1 MTSLQ
6 QPASGVQ
13 GLPPDQRA
21 VLEMVLGRG
30 HSYDEIAGLLR
41 IDRAGVRQRALSA
54 LDALGPVTRV
64 SPERR
69 ALITDYLLGQLPPRV
84 ADEVGDHLRRS
95 ASERAWARVVAS
107 ELAPLS
113 AAALPTI
120 PAGEVEAR
128 YSADA
133 QAPAAGPPG
142 AGSRDGERPSASDP
156 GRPVSRLGGAILL
169 GAVGAAIIAAILI
182 FVVFGV
188 GGTTAHKQPVA
199 KKPAATTPTTATTPR
214 TATTAG
220 AKPLAQIN
228 LTSPSHGK
236 AVGIAEVIK
245 AGSTTGVVIVAQ
257 GLKPNTGKDAY
268 AVWLYNSPSSAYRL
282 GYVNGVTSSGRLQ
295 TAGRLPANASSYK
308 QIVVALQHGPSNK
321 PGTTVLRGTLS
332 GV

>member
-6 QPASGVQ
+6 QPVSGVQ

-30 HSYDEIAGLLR
+30 HSYDEIAGLLK

-84 ADEVGDHLRRS
+84 ADEVGDHLSRS

-120 PAGEVEAR
+120 PAGEVEPR
-128 YSADA
+128 SSADA
-133 QAPAAGPPG
+133 QAPAAAPPG
-142 AGSRDGERPSASDP
+142 AGSRDGARTSAREP

-199 KKPAATTPTTATTPR
+199 KKPAATTTTTPTTATTAS
-214 TATTAG
+214 T
-220 AKPLAQIN
+220 KPLAQIN

-295 TAGRLPANASSYK
+295 TAGRLPANSSSYK

-321 PGTTVLRGTLS
+321 PGSTVLRGTLS

>member
-1 MTSLQ
+1 
-6 QPASGVQ
+6 
-13 GLPPDQRA
+13 
-21 VLEMVLGRG
+21 
-30 HSYDEIAGLLR
+30 
-41 IDRAGVRQRALSA
+41 
-54 LDALGPVTRV
+54 
-64 SPERR
+64 
-69 ALITDYLLGQLPPRV
+69 
-84 ADEVGDHLRRS
+84 
-95 ASERAWARVVAS
+95 
-107 ELAPLS
+107 
-113 AAALPTI
+113 
-120 PAGEVEAR
+120 
-128 YSADA
+128 
-133 QAPAAGPPG
+133 
-142 AGSRDGERPSASDP
+142 
-156 GRPVSRLGGAILL
+156 VSRLGGAILL
-169 GAVGAAIIAAILI
+169 GAIGAAIIAAILI

-199 KKPAATTPTTATTPR
+199 KKPVASGPTTATTAS
-214 TATTAG
+214 T
-220 AKPLAQIN
+220 KPLAQIN

-321 PGTTVLRGTLS
+321 PGSTVLRGTLS

>member
-6 QPASGVQ
+6 QPAAGVE

-30 HSYDEIAGLLR
+30 HSYDEIARLLK
-41 IDRAGVRQRALSA
+41 IDRAGVRQRALAA

-84 ADEVGDHLRRS
+84 ADEVRDHLGRF

-113 AAALPTI
+113 SAALPTI
-120 PAGEVEAR
+120 PAGDVEPESSTDAR
-128 YSADA
+128 
-133 QAPAAGPPG
+133 APAA
-142 AGSRDGERPSASDP
+142 AQDVGSLDGEGPAEP
-156 GRPVSRLGGAILL
+156 ARPVSRLGGAILL

-188 GGTTAHKQPVA
+188 GGTTAHKKPA
-199 KKPAATTPTTATTPR
+199 ATKPAATT
-214 TATTAG
+214 ATTASTTST
-220 AKPLAQIN
+220 KPLAQIN
-228 LTSPSHGK
+228 LTSPSHSK

-245 AGSTTGVVIVAQ
+245 AGNATGVVVVAQ
-257 GLKPNTGKDAY
+257 GLKANTSKNAY
-268 AVWLYNSPSSAYRL
+268 AIWLYNSPSSAYRL
-282 GYVNGVTSSGRLQ
+282 GYVKPGVTSSGRLQ

-308 QIVVALQHGPSNK
+308 QIVVALQQGPSNK

>member
-1 MTSLQ
+1 
-6 QPASGVQ
+6 
-13 GLPPDQRA
+13 
-21 VLEMVLGRG
+21 MVLGRG
-30 HSYDEIAGLLR
+30 HSYDEIARLLK

-54 LDALGPVTRV
+54 LDALGPVTGV

-84 ADEVGDHLRRS
+84 ADEVRDHLART
-95 ASERAWARVVAS
+95 AAERAWARVVAS

-120 PAGEVEAR
+120 PAGHVEPESSAAAR
-128 YSADA
+128 
-133 QAPAAGPPG
+133 APAAVTQD
-142 AGSRDGERPSASDP
+142 AGSLDGDGLGAAEPA
-156 GRPVSRLGGAILL
+156 RPVSRLGGAILL

-188 GGTTAHKQPVA
+188 GGTTAHKKPVA
-199 KKPAATTPTTATTPR
+199 EKPAATAATTATSAST
-214 TATTAG
+214 
-220 AKPLAQIN
+220 KPLAQIN
-228 LTSPSHGK
+228 LTSPSHSK

-245 AGSTTGVVIVAQ
+245 AGNATGVVVVAQ

-268 AVWLYNSPSSAYRL
+268 AIWLYNSPSSAYRL
-282 GYVNGVTSSGRLQ
+282 GYVKPGVTSSGRLQ

>member
-6 QPASGVQ
+6 QPASGVE

-30 HSYDEIAGLLR
+30 HSYDEIARLLK

-69 ALITDYLLGQLPPRV
+69 ALITDYLLGQLPARV
-84 ADEVGDHLRRS
+84 ADEVRDHLGRS

-113 AAALPTI
+113 PAALPTI
-120 PAGEVEAR
+120 PAGDVEPES
-128 YSADA
+128 SADG
-133 QAPAAGPPG
+133 QAAA
-142 AGSRDGERPSASDP
+142 AAARDGGALDGGVSSAEP
-156 GRPVSRLGGAILL
+156 ARPVSRLGGAILL

-188 GGTTAHKQPVA
+188 GGTTAHKKPIA
-199 KKPAATTPTTATTPR
+199 NKPAAP
-214 TATTAG
+214 TATTA
-220 AKPLAQIN
+220 ATTSTKPLAQIN
-228 LTSPSHGK
+228 LTSPSHSK
-236 AVGIAEVIK
+236 AVGIAEVVK
-245 AGSTTGVVIVAQ
+245 AGSATGVVIVAQ
-257 GLKPNTGKDAY
+257 GLKANTKSDAY
-268 AVWLYNSPSSAYRL
+268 AIWLYNSPSSAYRL
-282 GYVNGVTSSGRLQ
+282 GYVKPGVTSSGRLQ

-308 QIVVALQHGPSNK
+308 QIVVALQHGASNK
-321 PGTTVLRGTLS
+321 PGTTVLRGALS

>member
-6 QPASGVQ
+6 QPASGVH

-30 HSYDEIAGLLR
+30 HSYDEIAGLLK
-41 IDRAGVRQRALSA
+41 IDRAGVRRRALSA

-64 SPERR
+64 SAERR
-69 ALITDYLLGQLPPRV
+69 ALITDYLLGQLPTRV
-84 ADEVGDHLRRS
+84 ADEVRDHLGRS

-107 ELAPLS
+107 ELAPLAS
-113 AAALPTI
+113 AALPTI
-120 PAGEVEAR
+120 PAGQMEPES
-128 YSADA
+128 SADA
-133 QAPAAGPPG
+133 RAAAAETRD
-142 AGSRDGERPSASDP
+142 AGSRDGEQLGAAQPA
-156 GRPVSRLGGAILL
+156 RPVSRLGGAILL

-188 GGTTAHKQPVA
+188 GGTTSHNKPAA
-199 KKPAATTPTTATTPR
+199 KKPAATTAATAN
-214 TATTAG
+214 TAST
-220 AKPLAQIN
+220 KPLAQIN
-228 LTSPSHGK
+228 LISPSHTK

-245 AGSTTGVVIVAQ
+245 AGNATGVVIVAQ
-257 GLKPNTGKDAY
+257 GLKANTGKDAY
-268 AVWLYNSPSSAYRL
+268 AIWLYNSPSSAYRL
-282 GYVNGVTSSGRLQ
+282 GYVRPGVTSSGRLQ

>member
-6 QPASGVQ
+6 QPASGVE

-30 HSYDEIAGLLR
+30 HSYDEIARLLK

-54 LDALGPVTRV
+54 LDGLGPVTRV

-69 ALITDYLLGQLPPRV
+69 ALITDYLLGQLPARV
-84 ADEVGDHLRRS
+84 ADEVRDHLGRS

-113 AAALPTI
+113 SATLPTI
-120 PAGEVEAR
+120 PAGDVEPES
-128 YSADA
+128 SADA
-133 QAPAAGPPG
+133 HAPVAA
-142 AGSRDGERPSASDP
+142 ARDGGSLDGEGLGTAEPA
-156 GRPVSRLGGAILL
+156 RPVSRLGGAILL

-188 GGTTAHKQPVA
+188 GGTTAHKKPVA
-199 KKPAATTPTTATTPR
+199 KKSAATTATTA
-214 TATTAG
+214 ATTST
-220 AKPLAQIN
+220 KPLAQIN
-228 LTSPSHGK
+228 LTSPSHSK
-236 AVGIAEVIK
+236 AVGIAEVVK
-245 AGSTTGVVIVAQ
+245 AGSATGVVIVAQ
-257 GLKPNTGKDAY
+257 GLKANTKNDAY
-268 AVWLYNSPSSAYRL
+268 AIWLYNSPSSAYRL
-282 GYVNGVTSSGRLQ
+282 GYVKPGVTSSGRLQ

-308 QIVVALQHGPSNK
+308 QIVVALQHGPSSK